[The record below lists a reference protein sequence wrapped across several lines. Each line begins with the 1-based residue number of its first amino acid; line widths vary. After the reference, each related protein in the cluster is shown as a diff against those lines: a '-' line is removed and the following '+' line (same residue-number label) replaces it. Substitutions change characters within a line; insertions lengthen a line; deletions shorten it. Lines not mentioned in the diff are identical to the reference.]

1 MKHVLNFI
9 DGTYQE
15 GSIGQW
21 FDTVDPCTGQP
32 HAKVSEAS
40 ASDVDRAVQAARAA
54 LTGPW
59 ADMSRAA
66 RAAMIRA
73 IADGIDQRTDLFLEA
88 EVADTGKP
96 HSLASMVDVPRGA
109 ANFRIFADMIAN
121 LAEHAWPMDT
131 PDGAGALN
139 YSARSP
145 KGVIGIISPWNLP
158 LLLMTWKIA
167 PALACGNTVVA
178 KPSEETPSTC
188 ALLGEVMNA
197 VGVPPGVFNVVHGF
211 GPGSAGE
218 ALTTH
223 RDVNAITF
231 TGETRTGEAIS
242 RIAASG
248 ARDVSLE
255 LGGKNASIVFADCDL
270 DAAVAG
276 TIRSTFTN
284 CGQVCLCS
292 ERIYVERPI
301 FDAFVE
307 RLGMAAKDLKPGAPS
322 EASTTIGP
330 LISAE
335 HRRKVLGYFEKAKAE
350 GATVIAGGGVP
361 NVSTDLEGGFW
372 VEPTIWTGLS
382 EDSAP
387 VREEIF
393 GPVCHI
399 TPFDTEDDA
408 IRLANNSPYGLA
420 AMVWTTNLSRAHRVS
435 PQLEA
440 GIIWVNTWNL
450 RDLRT
455 PFGGSKQSGVGREGG
470 VYSLEFYTEL
480 KNICIK
486 M

>member
-1 MKHVLNFI
+1 MKQVLNFI
-9 DGTYQE
+9 DGNYQD
-15 GSIGQW
+15 GSTGRW
-21 FDTVDPCTGQP
+21 FDAVNPCTGQV
-32 HAKVSEAS
+32 HATVAEAS
-40 ASDVDRAVQAARAA
+40 GSDVDRAVNAARAA

-59 ADMSRAA
+59 AKLRRAA
-66 RAAMIRA
+66 RAAMIQA
-73 IADGIDQRTDLFLEA
+73 IADEIDRRSAIFLEA
-88 EVADTGKP
+88 EIADTGKP
-96 HSLASMVDVPRGA
+96 QSLASAVDIPRGA
-109 ANFRIFADMIAN
+109 ANFRIFADMTVN

-145 KGVIGIISPWNLP
+145 KGVIGVISPWNLP

-188 ALLGEVMNA
+188 ALLGDVMNA

-218 ALTTH
+218 ALTMH
-223 RDVNAITF
+223 RGVDAITF

-242 RIAASG
+242 RVASTG

-255 LGGKNASIVFADCDL
+255 LGGKNASLVFADCDL
-270 DAAVAG
+270 EAAVEG

-284 CGQVCLCS
+284 CGQVCLCT
-292 ERIYVERPI
+292 ERVYVERPI

-307 RLGMAAKDLKPGAPS
+307 RFGRAAQALKPGVPKDR
-322 EASTTIGP
+322 ETTIGP
-330 LISAE
+330 LISEE
-335 HRRKVLGYFEKAKAE
+335 HRQKVLSYFDKAASA
-350 GATVIAGGGVP
+350 GATVVSGGGIPDVGP
-361 NVSTDLEGGFW
+361 ELSGGFW

-387 VREEIF
+387 VAEEVF

-399 TPFDTEDDA
+399 APFDSEEEA
-408 IRLANNSPYGLA
+408 IHLANASPYGLA
-420 AMVWTTNLSRAHRVS
+420 AVVWTRDLARAHRVS

-470 VYSLEFYTEL
+470 VYSLEFYTEI

>member
-1 MKHVLNFI
+1 MNQILNFI
-9 DGTYQE
+9 NGAYEE
-15 GSIGQW
+15 GSDGRW
-21 FDTVDPCTGQP
+21 FDTVNPCTGRP
-32 HAKVSEAS
+32 HARVSEAS
-40 ASDVDRAVQAARAA
+40 AADVDRAVMAARSA

-59 ADMSRAA
+59 ATMRRAD
-66 RAAMIRA
+66 RAAMIRG
-73 IADGIDQRTDLFLEA
+73 IADEIDRRSETFLEA
-88 EVADTGKP
+88 EIADTGKP
-96 HSLASMVDVPRGA
+96 HSLASVIDIPRGA
-109 ANFRIFADMIAN
+109 ANFRIFADMIVN

-131 PDGAGALN
+131 DDGAGALN

-145 KGVIGIISPWNLP
+145 KGVIGVISPWNLP
-158 LLLMTWKIA
+158 LLLMTWKVA

-223 RDVNAITF
+223 PDVDAITF
-231 TGETRTGEAIS
+231 TGETRTGEAITKV
-242 RIAASG
+242 AATG

-255 LGGKNASIVFADCDL
+255 LGGKNAALIFADCDL
-270 DAAVAG
+270 DAAVEG

-292 ERIYVERPI
+292 ERIYVERSI

-307 RLGMAAKDLKPGAPS
+307 RFGQAAKALKPGAPD
-322 EASTTIGP
+322 AADTTIGP
-330 LISAE
+330 LISAA
-335 HRRKVLGYFEKAKAE
+335 HRKKVLSYFDKAKAE
-350 GATVIAGGGVP
+350 GATIIAGGGVLDIGG
-361 NVSTDLEGGFW
+361 DLADGFW
-372 VEPTIWTGLS
+372 VEPTIWTGLP
-382 EDSAP
+382 EDSSA

-393 GPVCHI
+393 GPVCHV
-399 TPFDTEDDA
+399 TAFDSEAEA
-408 IRLANNSPYGLA
+408 IGFANDSPYGLA
-420 AMVWTTNLSRAHRVS
+420 AMVWTRDLARAHRVS

-440 GIIWVNTWNL
+440 GIVWVNTWNL